1 MTKKVLFIESRT
13 GGDFTMD
20 AVWAGLVD
28 KFGPENIID
37 YPPKEKHREGVPRV
51 TGDIEKDYGAER
63 RSLCYTPKP
72 DLLPTANKYDIR
84 DMFVRGEISRIFID
98 ERNESWGLYLEILA
112 NHFSIPVV
120 VIAGHDR
127 FWNSDPSSLQRMYGS
142 NLEAM
147 FLDNWRENYR
157 SLKNAF
163 TMSYATNFDHLW
175 DASKREEYL
184 NDKVYDVCFMGYNSH
199 GDRARFVDHLLKRYG
214 GAHNFLFVEKR
225 PNTMDAFIRKN
236 EYFKR
241 MAQSRVCINLRGGAE
256 CGKALRFYEI
266 PYVGSCML
274 SQVDQAEQVHPFEHQ
289 KHAVYFKDEAEL
301 DNWVDILLGS
311 DIFREKIAKA
321 GHEHAMKFHTARAR
335 VDYIYRCL
343 DGPL

>member
-1 MTKKVLFIESRT
+1 MKKILFIESRT

-28 KFGPENIID
+28 KFGPENVLD
-37 YPPKEKHREGVPRV
+37 YPPKEKHREGIPQV

-63 RSLCYTPKP
+63 RSLCYTPAP
-72 DLLPTANKYDIR
+72 DALSTVGGPKLLQMLR
-84 DMFVRGEISRIFID
+84 DGEIGMIFVD
-98 ERNESWGLYLEILA
+98 ERVETFEEYARSGAHLFN
-112 NHFSIPVV
+112 IPVV

-127 FWNSDPSSLQRMYGS
+127 FWNLGGIHSLPSMYRY
-142 NLEAM
+142 LKAI
-147 FLDNWRENYR
+147 FTDNWRPEFDSY
-157 SLKNAF
+157 KNVYP
-163 TMSYATNFDHLW
+163 MSYATNFDHLW
-175 DASKREEYL
+175 DSSRREEFL
-184 NDKVYDVCFMGYNSH
+184 KDKVYDVCFMGYNSH
-199 GDRARFVDHLLKRYG
+199 GDRAKFVDHLLKRYG
-214 GAHNFLFVEKR
+214 GEHNYLFVEKR

-241 MAQSRVCINLRGGAE
+241 MAQSRICINLRGGAE

-274 SQVDQAEQVHPFEHQ
+274 SQVDAAKQVHPFEHQ

-311 DIFREKIAKA
+311 DNYREQIARA

-335 VDYIYRCL
+335 VDYIFGCL
-343 DGPL
+343 DGQG